1 MRVLTSD
8 IALAEQLCARL
19 GDTLGRAVTIL
30 RAANETTPR
39 EIVVTTTSACSPDE
53 CAGLTQ
59 SGVLVVVLAALPS
72 NFQEQNYRSA
82 GAADYLPM
90 TLDIGPLSEAVLSL
104 A

>member
-8 IALAEQLCARL
+8 AALAEQLCARL
-19 GDTLGRAVTIL
+19 GDTLGRAVTVL
-30 RAANETTPR
+30 DAASQTLAR
-39 EIVVTTTSACSPDE
+39 EVVVTTTSACSPDE
-53 CAGLTQ
+53 CAGLAQ
-59 SGVLVVVLAALPS
+59 SGVSVVVLAALPS

-90 TLDIGPLSEAVLSL
+90 TLDIGPLADAVLSL